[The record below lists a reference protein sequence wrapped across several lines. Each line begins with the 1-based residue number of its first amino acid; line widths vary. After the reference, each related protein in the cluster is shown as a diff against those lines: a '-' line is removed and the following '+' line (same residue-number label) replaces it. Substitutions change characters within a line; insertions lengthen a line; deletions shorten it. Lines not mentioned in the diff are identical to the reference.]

1 MRPDIPDEFERNA
14 DEMRYNRHGFIPVGG
29 PRFAPIH
36 DRTLGTV
43 LGLLA
48 AVTVSRHL
56 VSSGHDPMSAGAIAL
71 YLPAGAV
78 GYILGMKC
86 PPEQRS
92 VLQAAATGALTL
104 VGFGGMGG
112 F

>member
-1 MRPDIPDEFERNA
+1 MRPDEPDGWERNA
-14 DEMRYNRHGFIPVGG
+14 GEHGFNRHGFIPVGG
-29 PRFAPIH
+29 PRFGPCH
-36 DRTLGTV
+36 DRTLGTL

-56 VSSGHDPMSAGAIAL
+56 VSNDYDPMSAAAIGL

-78 GYILGMKC
+78 GYLLGMKC
-86 PPEQRS
+86 PPEQRAI
-92 VLQAAATGALTL
+92 LQAAATGALTL